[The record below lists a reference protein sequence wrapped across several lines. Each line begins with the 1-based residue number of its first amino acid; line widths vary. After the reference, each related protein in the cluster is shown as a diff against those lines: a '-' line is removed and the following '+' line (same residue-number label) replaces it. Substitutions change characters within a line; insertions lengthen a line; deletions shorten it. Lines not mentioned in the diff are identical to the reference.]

1 MAVDMHA
8 SLRLAAPA
16 GDPAK
21 PFQRVRAKLP
31 YVRLNDPAVRVMNDF
46 TQEVPRTIDAALRL
60 DDALDEM
67 FRCAARAMLVTRGQ
81 QVVGL
86 TTTDDL
92 RGECITH
99 SDYNAWRDDLC
110 VADVMIGVDD
120 IPAIDWETLLDS
132 KVSDLV
138 EIFQGS
144 GVICLVVIQSE
155 SSAIERIRGL
165 IHRSRL
171 DIQLGA
177 CVEGWVGGALL
188 R

>member
-1 MAVDMHA
+1 MAVEMHA

-16 GDPAK
+16 ENSALSLH
-21 PFQRVRAKLP
+21 RVRVKLP

-46 TQEVPRTIDAALRL
+46 TQEAPPTIDVALGL

-67 FRCAARAMLVTRGQ
+67 FRCGARAMLVTRSQ
-81 QVVGL
+81 QIVGL
-86 TTTDDL
+86 ITTDDL
-92 RGECITH
+92 RGECIAH
-99 SDYNAWRDDLC
+99 SDYSAWREELC
-110 VADVMIGVDD
+110 VGDVMIGVDD

-144 GVICLVVIQSE
+144 GVSCLVVIQSE

-171 DIQLGA
+171 DLQLGA
-177 CVEGWVGGALL
+177 RVAGGALL
-188 R
+188 

>member
-67 FRCAARAMLVTRGQ
+67 FRCGARAMLVTRGQ

-99 SDYNAWRDDLC
+99 SDYRAWRDDLC
-110 VADVMIGVDD
+110 VSDVMIGVND

-165 IHRSRL
+165 IYRSRL
-171 DIQLGA
+171 DLQLGA
-177 CVEGWVGGALL
+177 CVEEWIGGASL

>member
-1 MAVDMHA
+1 
-8 SLRLAAPA
+8 
-16 GDPAK
+16 
-21 PFQRVRAKLP
+21 
-31 YVRLNDPAVRVMNDF
+31 
-46 TQEVPRTIDAALRL
+46 
-60 DDALDEM
+60 
-67 FRCAARAMLVTRGQ
+67 MLVTRGQ

-86 TTTDDL
+86 ATTDDL

-155 SSAIERIRGL
+155 SNAIERIRGL

>member
-1 MAVDMHA
+1 
-8 SLRLAAPA
+8 
-16 GDPAK
+16 
-21 PFQRVRAKLP
+21 
-31 YVRLNDPAVRVMNDF
+31 
-46 TQEVPRTIDAALRL
+46 
-60 DDALDEM
+60 M
-67 FRCAARAMLVTRGQ
+67 FRCGARAMLVTRGP

-99 SDYNAWRDDLC
+99 SAYRAWRDDLR

-120 IPAIDWETLLDS
+120 IPAIDWETLRDS
-132 KVSDLV
+132 RVSDLV

-144 GVICLVVIQSE
+144 GVVCLVVIQSE

-171 DIQLGA
+171 DLQLGA
-177 CVEGWVGGALL
+177 YVEP
-188 R
+188 